1 MDDNKVIG
9 RKFDDGALED
19 VNHALFRAADITQTA
34 DELTDENAKFKLLE
48 GVNIILADC
57 IKALKER
64 MKNGVLLDNEPI
76 DGVMDYDD

>member
-1 MDDNKVIG
+1 MEEKVIE

-57 IKALKER
+57 IDALKKR
-64 MKNGVLLDNEPI
+64 MKNGELSTNEPVI
-76 DGVMDYDD
+76 GTMDYDD

>member
-1 MDDNKVIG
+1 MEEKVIE
-9 RKFDDGALED
+9 RKFEDGALED

-57 IKALKER
+57 IDALKKR
-64 MKNGVLLDNEPI
+64 MKNGELSTNEPVI
-76 DGVMDYDD
+76 GTMDYDD

>member
-1 MDDNKVIG
+1 MEEKVIE

-34 DELTDENAKFKLLE
+34 DELTDEKAKFKLLE

-57 IKALKER
+57 IDALKKR
-64 MKNGVLLDNEPI
+64 MKNGELSTDEPVI
-76 DGVMDYDD
+76 GTMDYDD

>member
-1 MDDNKVIG
+1 MEEKVIE

-34 DELTDENAKFKLLE
+34 DELTDEKAKFKLLE

-57 IKALKER
+57 IDALKKR
-64 MKNGVLLDNEPI
+64 MKNGELSTNEPVI
-76 DGVMDYDD
+76 GTMDYDD